1 MWLQTQYIVH
11 STKQCAR
18 MIESRIVARKLNISE
33 REHSLSSYLSKTQ
46 SREEYFFF
54 ISFSRHQTIF
64 MHPMDLDYLL
74 SLRFL
79 ESRPLYKKA
88 VKGTAGPKVELRG
101 ATPSFKKIVVEQKGT
116 NMRLAAEQRPCLYHM
131 KMHSMLFHLPCQRA
145 GKDERESV

>member
-1 MWLQTQYIVH
+1 
-11 STKQCAR
+11 

-64 MHPMDLDYLL
+64 MHPMDYLL

-116 NMRLAAEQRPCLYHM
+116 NMRLAA
-131 KMHSMLFHLPCQRA
+131 K
-145 GKDERESV
+145 